1 MCTGLGNDGEAEG
14 VAPVFLCMQYSY
26 CPWGEQKEGLGG
38 DLQAVHIHLS
48 THLSMHTCHVY
59 RSMFQI
65 CIFTSETFMPPFK
78 CYYSMYYPYLGHCPK
93 AFEGQGQD

>member
-1 MCTGLGNDGEAEG
+1 MMRKQKGWPQCSCACSTPTAHG
-14 VAPVFLCMQYSY
+14 VK
-26 CPWGEQKEGLGG
+26 QKEGLGG

-48 THLSMHTCHVY
+48 THLSTHTCHVY
-59 RSMFQI
+59 RSTFQI

-78 CYYSMYYPYLGHCPK
+78 RYYSMYYPYLGHCPK